1 MIPESTLKVEV
12 GKAQP
17 YYAVPSRWE
26 FRPVLPLTTNGKIDK
41 NALWESVTTLR
52 EKTVTVPQNA
62 IIKSEKQISLYSNNE
77 ISRSSSNGSD
87 TESKHEW
94 TLPEKKGV
102 HGLRALRHRF
112 FSVYRRFLSI
122 VLIGNIIGMIAAIM
136 FSSKGKSLEVL
147 GLACAINLTIS
158 ILTRQDYV
166 LNALFTICCSVPV
179 SMPLWI
185 RARCAKIYHIGGIH
199 SGCGVAAAVWLVLFS
214 GAATI
219 AKTSVAV
226 QVVSYLIIVLLLAI
240 IVTAQPKFRSRLHNK
255 FELVHRFAGWSA
267 LALFWIQTILLA
279 DDTRGSNLL
288 GNELKKNPVMWLL
301 VIATISVIVP
311 WLHLRKVNVRSEVLS
326 SRAVRL
332 YFDYAHPVSGA
343 AVRLSSNP
351 LTEWHA
357 FATITN
363 PEEKGFSVLVSNAGD
378 WTKHQI
384 DTAPSKIWVRGIPTC
399 GVIRISTLFKK
410 VVLVAT
416 GSGIGPCL
424 PVIYAKN
431 IPARI
436 FWSTPNPELT
446 FGSGIINAIK
456 AADGDAVIHNTKTM
470 GRPDM
475 VAITYRLLKES
486 GAEAV
491 VVISNQKLTQ
501 LVVYA
506 MEARGIPAYGAIF
519 DS

>member
-1 MIPESTLKVEV
+1 MIVAIRLSTE
-12 GKAQP
+12 GKH
-17 YYAVPSRWE
+17 
-26 FRPVLPLTTNGKIDK
+26 L
-41 NALWESVTTLR
+41 
-52 EKTVTVPQNA
+52 
-62 IIKSEKQISLYSNNE
+62 QIL
-77 ISRSSSNGSD
+77 GS
-87 TESKHEW
+87 
-94 TLPEKKGV
+94 
-102 HGLRALRHRF
+102 
-112 FSVYRRFLSI
+112 
-122 VLIGNIIGMIAAIM
+122 
-136 FSSKGKSLEVL
+136 
-147 GLACAINLTIS
+147 ACAINLTIS

-166 LNALFTICCSVPV
+166 LNLLFTIFCSMPV

-199 SGCGVAAAVWLVLFS
+199 SGCGVAAAIWLLLFS
-214 GAATI
+214 GSATLS
-219 AKTSVAV
+219 KTSVAV
-226 QVVSYLIIVLLLAI
+226 QVVSYLILALLMAMI
-240 IVTAQPKFRSRLHNK
+240 ASAQPKFRSRLHNK
-255 FELVHRFAGWSA
+255 FELIHRFAGWTS

-279 DDTRGSNLL
+279 DHTRGSASL
-288 GNELKKNPVMWLL
+288 GTKLKQSPPMWLL
-301 VIATISVIVP
+301 IIATTSIIVP
-311 WLHLRKVNVRSEVLS
+311 WLHLRKVNVRADVLS
-326 SRAVRL
+326 DRAVRL

-343 AVRLSSNP
+343 AVRLSSHP

-363 PEEKGFSVLVSNAGD
+363 PKEKGFSVLVSNAGD
-378 WTKHQI
+378 WTKRQI
-384 DTAPSKIWVRGIPTC
+384 DTAPTKIWVRGIPTC

-424 PVIYAKN
+424 PVIYAKK

-436 FWSTPNPELT
+436 FWSTPKPELT
-446 FGSGIINAIK
+446 FGSDIINAIK
-456 AADGDAVIHNTKTM
+456 DADEDAVIHDTKTM

>member
-1 MIPESTLKVEV
+1 MV

-26 FRPVLPLTTNGKIDK
+26 FRTVLPLTTNGKIDK
-41 NALWESVTTLR
+41 KALWESVTSSQET
-52 EKTVTVPQNA
+52 TITIPQNA
-62 IIKSEKQISLYSNNE
+62 IIKTEKYISLYSPAGF
-77 ISRSSSNGSD
+77 STPSSSSSD
-87 TESKHEW
+87 TDSKHEW

-102 HGLRALRHRF
+102 HGWRALRHRF
-112 FSVYRRFLSI
+112 FSVYRRFFSI
-122 VLIGNIIGMIAAIM
+122 VLIGNIIGMIAAILLAP
-136 FSSKGKSLEVL
+136 KGLSIQIF
-147 GLACAINLTIS
+147 GSACAINLTIS

-166 LNALFTICCSVPV
+166 LNLLFTVCCSMPV
-179 SMPLWI
+179 SMPLWF

-214 GAATI
+214 VGATI
-219 AKTSVAV
+219 TKTSIAV
-226 QVVSYLIIVLLLAI
+226 QAVSYFIIILLLAM
-240 IVTAQPKFRSRLHNK
+240 IVSAHPNFRSRLHNK
-255 FELVHRFAGWSA
+255 FELVHRFAGWSS

-279 DDTRGSNLL
+279 DDTRGNTSL
-288 GNELKKNPVMWLL
+288 GTELKNSLVMWLL
-301 VIATISVIVP
+301 IIATISVIVP
-311 WLHLRKVNVRSEVLS
+311 WLHLRKVNVRADVLS

-343 AVRLSSNP
+343 AVRLSSHP

-357 FATITN
+357 FATITD
-363 PEEKGFSVLVSNAGD
+363 PKEKGFSVLVSNAGD
-378 WTKHQI
+378 WTNRQI
-384 DTAPSKIWVRGIPTC
+384 QAAPTKIWVRGIPTC

-424 PVIYAKN
+424 PVIYAKT

-436 FWSTPNPELT
+436 FWSTPKPEQT
-446 FGSGIINAIK
+446 FGNDIINAIK
-456 AADGDAVIHNTKTM
+456 DADEDAVIHDTKTM